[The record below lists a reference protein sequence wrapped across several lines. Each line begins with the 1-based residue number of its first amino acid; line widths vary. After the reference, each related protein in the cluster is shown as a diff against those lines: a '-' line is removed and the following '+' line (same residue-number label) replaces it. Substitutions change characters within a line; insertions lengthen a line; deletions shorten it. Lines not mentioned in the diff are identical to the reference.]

1 MGQGVLE
8 RQNLELI
15 TDQLITPILFLI
27 AASLGA
33 QEVNIPKCG
42 SEDTANVMSQE
53 YWNIWNDEEQA
64 RIDKGI
70 DQYRKADAVLKIGK
84 VK

>member
-1 MGQGVLE
+1 
-8 RQNLELI
+8 
-15 TDQLITPILFLI
+15 
-27 AASLGA
+27 
-33 QEVNIPKCG
+33 
-42 SEDTANVMSQE
+42 MSQE